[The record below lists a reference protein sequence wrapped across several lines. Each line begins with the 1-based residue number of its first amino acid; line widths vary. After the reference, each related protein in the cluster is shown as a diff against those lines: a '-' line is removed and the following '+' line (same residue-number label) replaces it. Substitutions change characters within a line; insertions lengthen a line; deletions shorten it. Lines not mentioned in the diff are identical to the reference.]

1 MALVQIS
8 HRRDKTNALTIVA
21 KTAKSGLQLSIA
33 AISSHI
39 YCIPEVRNDNA
50 KPAKQ
55 HGF

>member
-8 HRRDKTNALTIVA
+8 HRRDKTNALTTVA

-39 YCIPEVRNDNA
+39 
-50 KPAKQ
+50 
-55 HGF
+55 